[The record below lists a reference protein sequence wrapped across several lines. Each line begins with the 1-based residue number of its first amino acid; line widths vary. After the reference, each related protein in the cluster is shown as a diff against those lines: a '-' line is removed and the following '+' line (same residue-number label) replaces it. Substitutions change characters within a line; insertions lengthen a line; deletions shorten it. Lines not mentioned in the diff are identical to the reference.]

1 MTTSLQTLLV
11 GLNERSYPIHIGAGI
26 LTQAATLLHNP
37 HQHSSLPQQ
46 VFVVTNATVAEHYLE
61 PLQNA
66 LSGHQVEVFMVPDS
80 EQAKSIE
87 IFAQAQ
93 EQLCHLGF
101 NRDCAIIALGGGVVG
116 DLAGFVAASYQR
128 GVDFYQ
134 IPTTLLA
141 QVDSSVGGK
150 TAINLQGGKNLVGAF
165 YQPQTVL
172 IDTQCLTTLADREL
186 SCGLAEVVK
195 YGIIADAE
203 FFQWLE
209 HQQSALLARD
219 PAALTHAIRRSCEIK
234 AEVVAEDEREQGRR
248 ALLNLG
254 HTFAHAIETAFHQRH
269 DHNSWHHGEAVA
281 VGMVIAARLMQLKG
295 ELEPTA
301 VDRIE
306 SLLQALGLP
315 TRAPKLELAQW
326 QQLMQRDKK
335 VKAGQIRFILPTAIG
350 QAEIRTESDWSLIAQ
365 AIHASEVES

>member
-1 MTTSLQTLLV
+1 MQTLLV

-26 LTQAATLLHNP
+26 LDQAATLLHNP
-37 HQHSSLPQQ
+37 HQHSALPKQ
-46 VFVVTNATVAEHYLE
+46 VFVLTNATVAAHYLQ
-61 PLQNA
+61 PLQRA
-66 LSGHQVEVFMVPDS
+66 LAAHQIEVFEVPDGEHAKS
-80 EQAKSIE
+80 MEWFEQALE
-87 IFAQAQ
+87 R
-93 EQLCHLGF
+93 LCSLGF
-101 NRDCAIIALGGGVVG
+101 NRDCAVVALGGGVVG
-116 DLAGFVAASYQR
+116 DLAGFIAASYQR

-172 IDTQCLTTLADREL
+172 IDTQCLTTLANREL

-195 YGIIADAE
+195 YGIIADAD
-203 FFQWLE
+203 FFSWLE
-209 HQQSALLARD
+209 QNQAALLARD
-219 PAALTHAIRRSCEIK
+219 TTALTYAIRRSCEIK
-234 AEVVAEDEREQGRR
+234 AEIVAEDEREQGRR

-254 HTFAHAIETAFHQRH
+254 HTFGHAIETAFHQRN
-269 DHNSWHHGEAVA
+269 DHHSWHHGEAVA

-295 ELEPTA
+295 ELPQQA
-301 VDRIE
+301 VERIE
-306 SLLQALGLP
+306 QLLQAFKLP
-315 TRAPKLELAQW
+315 TRAPKLDLAQW

-350 QAEIRTESDWSLIAQ
+350 QAEVRSESDWSLIAQ